1 MKKALAAIAL
11 CLLALTALS
20 FACAEEGSGIHL
32 PSALL
37 ALDEEVFAGTAVEE
51 VYMPKNLVAVG
62 ERAFQD
68 TARLTGIHFA
78 GNTLLLSPGGF
89 IRAGGRSTPPGRGL
103 PEAASGLLFCETRQ
117 ADPSGENENREAE
130 RTAAGDG
137 VGNRAILRAK
147 AYHPREN
154 VSLRPQERTELQPVN
169 YSFP

>member
-11 CLLALTALS
+11 CLFALAAVSL
-20 FACAEEGSGIHL
+20 ACAEEDSGIHL

-37 ALDEEVFAGTAVEE
+37 ALDDEVFAGTAVEE

-68 TARLTGIHFA
+68 AARLTGIHFA
-78 GNTLLLSPGGF
+78 GNTLLLPQGGF
-89 IRAGGRSTPPGRGL
+89 VRTGGRRTLSGEEM
-103 PEAASGLLFCETRQ
+103 PEAAGDPLFCETRQ
-117 ADPSGENENREAE
+117 ADPTEKNENREAE

-137 VGNRAILRAK
+137 AGNKAAPQAK